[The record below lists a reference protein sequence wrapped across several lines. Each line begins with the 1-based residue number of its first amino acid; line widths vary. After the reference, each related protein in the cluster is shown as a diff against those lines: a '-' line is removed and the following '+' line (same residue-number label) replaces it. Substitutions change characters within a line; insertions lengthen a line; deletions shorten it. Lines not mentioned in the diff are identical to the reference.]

1 MTDRPYGSSTETW
14 PQTPVAETPTTP
26 ASTQD
31 ATPPDG
37 STTEVAKDQA
47 HSVASDAKQ
56 SGQQVAQT
64 AKEQT
69 QEVASEAKYQA
80 RELYQQLRGE
90 VGDQAATQHQRA
102 ASGLHTLGDEL
113 GSMARGSDQS
123 GVATDLAQQAA
134 DRVHSLAGWLE
145 SREPG
150 DVLDEVTSFARRKP
164 GTFLAAAAAIGFL
177 GGRLTRGLAAD
188 PSDTG
193 AAGGGTATGTATT
206 PAVRASGT
214 DVSAGGNGYN
224 PGPATA
230 APQATSQPT
239 PLPDEPTWPAPG
251 GVMPPS
257 GVGSSTGTAPGTGE
271 ERI

>member
-1 MTDRPYGSSTETW
+1 MTDRPYGTSTETGH
-14 PQTPVAETPTTP
+14 QTQVAVTPTTS
-26 ASTQD
+26 ATTQVT
-31 ATPPDG
+31 TPPEG
-37 STTEVAKDQA
+37 STSEVAKDQA
-47 HSVASDAKQ
+47 QSVASDAKQ
-56 SGQQVAQT
+56 SSQQVAQT

-69 QEVASEAKYQA
+69 QEVASEARYQA
-80 RELYQQLRGE
+80 RELYQQLRSE
-90 VGDQAATQHQRA
+90 AGDQAATQHQRA

-113 GSMARGSDQS
+113 SSMARGSEQS

-150 DVLDEVTSFARRKP
+150 DVLGEVTSFARRKP
-164 GTFLAAAAAIGFL
+164 GTFLAAAAAVGFL

-188 PSDTG
+188 ASDTG
-193 AAGGGTATGTATT
+193 AAGGGTATGTTSI
-206 PAVRASGT
+206 PVRTSGT
-214 DVSAGGNGYN
+214 GASNGDTGYT

-230 APQATSQPT
+230 APQATTQPT

-251 GVMPPS
+251 GAVPPS
-257 GVGSSTGTAPGTGE
+257 GVGSATGTAPGTGE

>member
-1 MTDRPYGSSTETW
+1 MTDRPYGTATETG
-14 PQTPVAETPTTP
+14 PQAQVAVTPTTP
-26 ASTQD
+26 ATTQ
-31 ATPPDG
+31 ATTPPEG

-47 HSVASDAKQ
+47 QSVASDAKQ

-69 QEVASEAKYQA
+69 QEVASEARDQA
-80 RELYQQLRGE
+80 RELYRQLRGE

-113 GSMARGSDQS
+113 GSMARGSEQS

-134 DRVHSLAGWLE
+134 DRVHALAGWLE

-150 DVLDEVTSFARRKP
+150 DVLGEVTSFARRKP

-188 PSDTG
+188 ASDDAT
-193 AAGGGTATGTATT
+193 ASASMGTAST
-206 PAVRASGT
+206 PRASGT
-214 DVSAGGNGYN
+214 DFSTGSPGYN

-230 APQATSQPT
+230 APQATTAPT
-239 PLPDEPTWPAPG
+239 PLPDEPVWPAPAG
-251 GVMPPS
+251 AMPPS
-257 GVGSSTGTAPGTGE
+257 GDGSVTGTAPGTGG